1 MSRQFLLVF
10 VSVVFLTILC
20 GFASGY
26 IAVVYGTQMS
36 PSLAEYQEKL
46 SCLFTAGA
54 GAIIALLG
62 GRAAWGN
69 K

>member
-20 GFASGY
+20 GCASGY
-26 IAVVYGTQMS
+26 IAVVYPQMS

-46 SCLFTAGA
+46 SCLFTAGG

>member
-1 MSRQFLLVF
+1 
-10 VSVVFLTILC
+10 
-20 GFASGY
+20 
-26 IAVVYGTQMS
+26 MS

-54 GAIIALLG
+54 GAIIGLLG
-62 GRAAWGN
+62 GRASSSG